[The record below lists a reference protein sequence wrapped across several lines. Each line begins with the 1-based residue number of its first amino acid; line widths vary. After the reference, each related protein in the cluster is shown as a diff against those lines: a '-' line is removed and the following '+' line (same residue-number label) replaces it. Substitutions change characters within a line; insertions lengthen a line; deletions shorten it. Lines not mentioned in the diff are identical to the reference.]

1 MGARGWIG
9 VTLLALLAGPARA
22 AAETVAEPIAR
33 LTLEGGY
40 DSNVLY
46 DGTGG
51 DRTGR
56 ISPELG
62 LTLRDPLQTL
72 TALYT
77 GDYLVFDRV
86 APRGIWNH
94 RALIRA
100 IGGPERRLTYRLE
113 AGGGWAF
120 DPVGLAQ
127 MGVLRA
133 GEHSAW
139 TASARGRLEYE
150 LAPRVAGALT
160 LTERAVV
167 FDDGTGGAMHGPG
180 AEALYLLDRRLALG
194 AAYTLGVFQSFE
206 RARDTIGFSN
216 GARARLRYRA
226 TRSIT
231 LEAHAGPA
239 LWSGPKG
246 LAFVPEVGAELLW
259 VLPEQDLRVGAAH
272 GLGIGSTARPGLV
285 DTLEFGFVRRFGR
298 TYDLR
303 GDGGVWHSGD
313 APSGANAVWSYALVG
328 EAGMRF
334 GTSVRVALRAARYA
348 RLDDRSSAL
357 ARTIIGLR
365 LGWSLEPERPR
376 PR

>member
-72 TALYT
+72 TALYM
-77 GDYLVFDRV
+77 GDYLVYDRV
-86 APRGIWNH
+86 APKGIWNH

-100 IGGPERRLTYRLE
+100 IGDPDRRLTYRLE

-120 DPVGLAQ
+120 DPVGLAA
-127 MGVLRA
+127 MGVLRG

-139 TASARGRLEYE
+139 TANARGHLEYE
-150 LAPRVAGALT
+150 LSPRVTGGLT
-160 LTERAVV
+160 FTERAVV
-167 FDDGTGGAMHGPG
+167 FDDRTGGAMHGPG
-180 AEALYLLDRRLALG
+180 AEVLYLLDRRLALG
-194 AAYTLGVFQSFE
+194 AAYAVGVFQSFE
-206 RARDTIGFSN
+206 RTGNTTGLSN

-226 TRSIT
+226 TRSLS
-231 LEAHAGPA
+231 LEAHLGPA
-239 LWSGPKG
+239 LWTGLKGPA
-246 LAFVPEVGAELLW
+246 LVPEAGAELLW
-259 VLPEQDLRVGAAH
+259 VLPELDLRASASH

-313 APSGANAVWSYALVG
+313 VPSGSHGVWSYALVG
-328 EAGMRF
+328 EAGMRL
-334 GTSVRVALRAARYA
+334 GTNMRVALHAARYA

-357 ARTIIGLR
+357 ARTIVGLR
-365 LGWSLEPERPR
+365 LGWSLEPERPG

>member
-1 MGARGWIG
+1 MGARGLLG
-9 VTLLALLAGPARA
+9 VTLLALLGGPARA
-22 AAETVAEPIAR
+22 FGETVAEPIAR

-56 ISPELG
+56 ISPEVG

-77 GDYLVFDRV
+77 GDYLVYDRV
-86 APRGIWNH
+86 APKGIWNH

-100 IGGPERRLTYRLE
+100 IGEPERRLTYRLE

-127 MGVLRA
+127 IGVLRA

-139 TASARGRLEYE
+139 TANARGGIEYE
-150 LAPRVAGALT
+150 LAPRVTGALT
-160 LTERAVV
+160 LNERAVV
-167 FDDGTGGAMHGPG
+167 FDDSTGGAMHGPG
-180 AEALYLLDRRLALG
+180 AEALYLLDRRLAVGGAYALG
-194 AAYTLGVFQSFE
+194 IFQTFE
-206 RARDTIGFSN
+206 RTGNTMGFSN
-216 GARARLRYRA
+216 GLRARLRYRA
-226 TRSIT
+226 TRSMT
-231 LEAHAGPA
+231 LDVHAGPA
-239 LWSGPKG
+239 LWSGPSG
-246 LAFVPEVGAELLW
+246 LALVPEAGAELLW
-259 VLPEQDLRVGAAH
+259 VLPELDLRAGASH

-313 APSGANAVWSYALVG
+313 APSGAHSVWSYALVG
-328 EAGMRF
+328 EAGMRL
-334 GTSVRVALRAARYA
+334 GASMRVALHAARYA

-357 ARTIIGLR
+357 ARTVVGLR